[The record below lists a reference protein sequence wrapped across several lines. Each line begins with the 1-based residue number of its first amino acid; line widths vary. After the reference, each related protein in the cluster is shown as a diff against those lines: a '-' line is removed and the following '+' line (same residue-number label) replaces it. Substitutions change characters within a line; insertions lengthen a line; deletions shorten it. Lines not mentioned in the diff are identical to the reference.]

1 MVHFDQVRELVDHDV
16 IHRRLRS
23 LDQPPV
29 EANVPLDVAATP
41 AGACRRKEQPGNRNI
56 EARRVHGDAFREI
69 RFRMAPVPLDHCR
82 LYDRPGMRGGH
93 GDSQLVAVIERG
105 GAGYSVLDQPDLQ
118 FATKKA
124 DAVALDPRLLAGR
137 IGAPDGQFLQHPFPG
152 FKDDSRDA
160 PLRAAPGRVDGEAVF
175 VHRQHDATALLA
187 ALEQV
192 RDLAVTKPD
201 RFGLGNRG
209 DGEEIAYE
217 RAFPRRATSVS
228 IQASAFRLTA
238 SGARPPD

>member
-16 IHRRLRS
+16 VHRRLRS

-69 RFRMAPVPLDHCR
+69 RFRMAPVPLDHGR
-82 LYDRPGMRGGH
+82 LYRRLAMWRGKRNL
-93 GDSQLVAVIERG
+93 QAIAFFQ
-105 GAGYSVLDQPDLQ
+105 GADDGVLDQGQLQ